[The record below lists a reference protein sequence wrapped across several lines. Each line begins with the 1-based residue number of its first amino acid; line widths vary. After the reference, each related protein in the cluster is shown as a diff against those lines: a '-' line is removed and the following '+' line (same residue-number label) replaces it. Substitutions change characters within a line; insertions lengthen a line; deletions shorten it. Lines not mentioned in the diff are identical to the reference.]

1 MFLALFG
8 LLLRLK
14 NMLYFFSQ
22 WGVHTFL
29 FLSRCFPYIELVLS
43 CCLEP
48 RFFGFCAL
56 MKAFLSSI
64 AVATVGEKDKI
75 RGQNV
80 KIAGKRTTQN
90 EFSDKRKIKPEN
102 LNTKI

>member
-1 MFLALFG
+1 MRGWFKDIAMIFLLCSG
-8 LLLRLK
+8 
-14 NMLYFFSQ
+14 
-22 WGVHTFL
+22 FL
-29 FLSRCFPYIELVLS
+29 CNFIQNINELVLS

-75 RGQNV
+75 RGQNA
-80 KIAGKRTTQN
+80 KIAGKRTTQD
-90 EFSDKRKIKPEN
+90 EFNNNIPFSVY
-102 LNTKI
+102 L